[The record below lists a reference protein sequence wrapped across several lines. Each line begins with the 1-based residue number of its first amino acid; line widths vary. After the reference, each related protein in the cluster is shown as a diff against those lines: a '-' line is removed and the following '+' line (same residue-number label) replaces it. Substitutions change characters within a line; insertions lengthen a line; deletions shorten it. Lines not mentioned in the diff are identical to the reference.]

1 MNNSKTHTR
10 DYVDSLFSGYEENAG
25 LKDFKEELLS
35 NLDEKIANFMQ
46 KNMNEEEAYQKAVA
60 QLGDISTLADELA
73 LKKRREVFE
82 EAYMDIKTYMTP
94 LRVLLYVGCGLLA
107 AFGIIVAGMV
117 YFAERMNSQDIGS
130 YINLSGVFGVL
141 LVFIT
146 MSVAGFTFLGLTQES
161 ATLYPMKKKS
171 ALLRTLATALISF
184 GILLFPLTFVSTGG
198 FMEAIA
204 VLIPFVLPGTALLA
218 FLVLREKDR
227 SKPWVRHRRE
237 EMIKQEMES
246 FNNPDTAR
254 EFGLVSGAI
263 WIFALALFFVITF
276 SAGLLYSWTVFLFAA
291 GTELVALSRIG
302 KGALK

>member
-10 DYVDSLFSGYEENAG
+10 DYVDSLFSGYEENAE

-46 KNMNEEEAYQKAVA
+46 KNMNEEEAYQKAVS
-60 QLGDISTLADELA
+60 QLGDISALADELA

-82 EAYMDIKTYMTP
+82 EAYMDIKTYMNTP
-94 LRVLLYVGCGLLA
+94 RVLLYVACGLLA
-107 AFGIIVAGMV
+107 AFGIVIAGVV

-146 MSVAGFTFLGLTQES
+146 ISVAGFTFLGLTQES
-161 ATLYPMKKKS
+161 AALYPMKKKR
-171 ALLRTLATALISF
+171 ALLYTLAAALISF
-184 GILLFPLTFVSTGG
+184 GILLFPLTLVSTGG
-198 FMEAIA
+198 LMEAIS
-204 VLIPFVLPGTALLA
+204 VLIPFALPGTALLA
-218 FLVLREKDR
+218 FLVLREQDR

-237 EMIKQEMES
+237 EMIKQEMEV

-254 EFGLVSGAI
+254 KFGLVSGAI

-276 SAGLLYSWTVFLFAA
+276 SAGLLYSWTVFLFAV
-291 GTELVALSRIG
+291 GTELVALSRVG
-302 KGALK
+302 KGA